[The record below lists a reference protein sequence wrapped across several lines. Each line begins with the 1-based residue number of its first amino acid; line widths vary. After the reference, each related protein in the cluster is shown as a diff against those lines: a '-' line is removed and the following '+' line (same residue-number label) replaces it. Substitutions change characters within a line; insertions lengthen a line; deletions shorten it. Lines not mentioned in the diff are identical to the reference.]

1 MTHTHCAGPLPPA
14 KGAIN
19 KSRIALS
26 VICEALC
33 LLVEMA
39 PKKPF
44 VLTVYKILIVLVPE
58 VFLPVIREEKCQLH
72 C

>member
-1 MTHTHCAGPLPPA
+1 MTHVHSAGPLPPS
-14 KGAIN
+14 KGAIS

-26 VICEALC
+26 VICGEFCMLM
-33 LLVEMA
+33 EMA

-44 VLTVYKILIVLVPE
+44 VLTIYQILIVLVPE
-58 VFLPVIREEKCQLH
+58 VFLPVITEEKCQLH